1 MTTKGG
7 YNQQSLWSDADL
19 ATLRRLWL
27 EGYTSRAI
35 GDVLGRTR
43 NAVLGCV
50 HRHNMNDR
58 VRATPQKPVDTAPKE
73 LSGNRIRLSQ
83 VPKTKP
89 QPKSG
94 LTVLA
99 MPTVKREYTGARP
112 WITRQSFECKFP
124 VSGIGAD
131 TFSCCKPTKLLYGY
145 CEEHNAVM
153 YLPQKPRIRVPR
165 GV

>member
-1 MTTKGG
+1 MATKGG
-7 YNQQSLWSDADL
+7 YNQHSPWSDADL
-19 ATLRRLWL
+19 ATLRELWL
-27 EGYTSRAI
+27 EGHSSRAI

-50 HRHNMNDR
+50 HRNGINKDARAIPKRPVNM
-58 VRATPQKPVDTAPKE
+58 TPKPPKPEPPPKE
-73 LSGNRIRLSQ
+73 AAE
-83 VPKTKP
+83 
-89 QPKSG
+89 QP
-94 LTVLA
+94 TVLA
-99 MPTVKREYTGARP
+99 MPTVQREYTGARP

-124 VSGIGAD
+124 VSGAGAD

-153 YLPQKPRIRVPR
+153 YLPQMARIRVPR

>member
-1 MTTKGG
+1 MATKGG

-58 VRATPQKPVDTAPKE
+58 VRATPQKPINMAPKPPKPKAPPKK
-73 LSGNRIRLSQ
+73 LSE
-83 VPKTKP
+83 
-89 QPKSG
+89 QPP
-94 LTVLA
+94 VLV

-112 WITRQSFECKFP
+112 WITRQPFECKFP

-131 TFSCCKPTKLLYGY
+131 TFSCCKPTRLLYGY
-145 CEEHNAVM
+145 CKEHEAVV
-153 YLPQKPRIRVPR
+153 YLPQKARIRVPR

>member
-58 VRATPQKPVDTAPKE
+58 VRATPQKPINMAPKP
-73 LSGNRIRLSQ
+73 
-83 VPKTKP
+83 PKPKAP
-89 QPKSG
+89 PKKSSEQPP
-94 LTVLA
+94 VLA

-124 VSGIGAD
+124 VSGAGAD
-131 TFSCCKPTKLLYGY
+131 TMSCCKPTRLLYGY
-145 CEEHNAVM
+145 CKEHEAVV
-153 YLPQKPRIRVPR
+153 YLPQKARIRVPR